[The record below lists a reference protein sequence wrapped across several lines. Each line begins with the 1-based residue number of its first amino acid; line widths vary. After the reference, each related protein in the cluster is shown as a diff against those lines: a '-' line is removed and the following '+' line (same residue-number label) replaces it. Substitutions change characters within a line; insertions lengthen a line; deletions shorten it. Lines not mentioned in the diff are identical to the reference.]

1 MSSRWLEL
9 TLLPVNQSN
18 EEKICKV
25 KSDYENLLLFF
36 YFQMKHDIWSN
47 KQKQAKFFFLNQNVT
62 HRTIPKVAIQTH
74 RNISYIHIR

>member
-1 MSSRWLEL
+1 MTGINTAPSES
-9 TLLPVNQSN
+9 VN

-25 KSDYENLLLFF
+25 KSDYDNLLLCF

-47 KQKQAKFFFLNQNVT
+47 KQKQAKFFFKNQNVT
-62 HRTIPKVAIQTH
+62 HWTIPKVAIQTH